1 VKNRQLLPLRKRAVP
16 LILNSVLEIGD
27 SFTVSKDIYIRFL
40 MFSVTATF
48 ISIDFLPSS
57 IINLYKLV

>member
-1 VKNRQLLPLRKRAVP
+1 VRDRQLLPVRKRAVP

-27 SFTVSKDIYIRFL
+27 RFTVSKDIYTRFL

-48 ISIDFLPSS
+48 ISIYF
-57 IINLYKLV
+57 